1 MSCAVRVRPLKSGE
15 QWGHNWGHVH
25 FDLKCAPKM
34 KLNARQVETAKP
46 KEKTYKMADGGGLY
60 LEVSAKG
67 SKYWRMKYRRPSD
80 KKEDR
85 LAFGVW
91 PTVTLAEARAK
102 RDEAKRLL
110 RQGIDPKAEQ
120 KETEAENAGA
130 YTFETIAREWHA
142 SNKRWSDDHRS
153 RVLRYLELYIFPFI
167 GSSDIRQLRTSNLLA
182 PIKKVDSS
190 GKHDVSQRLQQR
202 VTAIMRYAVQN
213 DYIESNPAI
222 DMAGALSSTKARHYP
237 ALPFGRIPELLERLR
252 AYRGRAITRIAVE
265 LSLLTFVRSSE
276 LRFARW
282 DEFDFGKACWRI
294 PARREE
300 IDGVRYSHRGMK
312 MKEDHI
318 VPLSRQALDLIEQL
332 KQLSGD
338 NPRLFPGDHDSKKVM
353 SENTVNNALR
363 AMGYDT
369 KTEVCG
375 HGFRTM
381 ARGALGE
388 SGLWSEDAIERQMSH
403 SERNSVRAA
412 YIHTSEHLDERRLMI
427 QWWADFLDEN
437 YKGIVS
443 PFDYA
448 KIAKKKL

>member
-1 MSCAVRVRPLKSGE
+1 
-15 QWGHNWGHVH
+15 
-25 FDLKCAPKM
+25 M
-34 KLNARQVETAKP
+34 KLNAKQVETAKP
-46 KEKTYKMADGGGLY
+46 KDKTYKLADGGGLY

-102 RDEAKRLL
+102 RDGAKKLL
-110 RQGIDPKAEQ
+110 GQGIDPKVEQ
-120 KETEAENAGA
+120 KEAEAENAGA
-130 YTFETIAREWHA
+130 YTFETVGREWHA
-142 SNKRWSDDHRS
+142 SNKRWSADHRS
-153 RVLRYLELYIFPFI
+153 RVLRYLELYIFPYI
-167 GSSDIRQLRTSNLLA
+167 GSSDVRQLKTSNLLA
-182 PIKKVDSS
+182 PIKKVDAS
-190 GKHDVSQRLQQR
+190 GKHDVAQRLQQR
-202 VTAIMRYAVQN
+202 VTAIMRFAVQN

-222 DMAGALSSTKARHYP
+222 DMAGALSSTKTRHYP
-237 ALPFGRIPELLERLR
+237 ALPFSRFTEFFERLR
-252 AYRGRAITRIAVE
+252 DYRGRVMTRIAVE

-282 DEFDFGKACWRI
+282 DEFDFEKACWRI
-294 PARREE
+294 PAKREE
-300 IDGVRYSHRGMK
+300 IEGVRYSYRGMK

-318 VPLSRQALDLIEQL
+318 VPLSRQALDLLSQL
-332 KQLSGD
+332 KRISGD
-338 NPRLFPGDHDSKKVM
+338 NQRLFPGDHDPKKVM

-388 SGLWSEDAIERQMSH
+388 SGLWSDDAIERQLSH
-403 SERNSVRAA
+403 TERNNVRAA
-412 YIHTSEHLDERRLMI
+412 YIHTSEYLDERRLMI
-427 QWWADFLDEN
+427 QWWANYLDANRNASISPYDFARLRGGN
-437 YKGIVS
+437 APSI
-443 PFDYA
+443 
-448 KIAKKKL
+448 